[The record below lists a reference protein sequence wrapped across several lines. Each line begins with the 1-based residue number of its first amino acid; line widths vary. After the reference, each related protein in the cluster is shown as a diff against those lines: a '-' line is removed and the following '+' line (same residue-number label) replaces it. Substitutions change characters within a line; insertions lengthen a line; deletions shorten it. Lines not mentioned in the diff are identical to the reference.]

1 MNVNVEKLEHNM
13 AKLTVTIPADVFE
26 AATVKAYNKNK
37 NKFNVPGFRKGKT
50 PKAMIEKIYGKGVF
64 YEDAV
69 DIVLN
74 DTYPDAAKESA
85 LDITSRPEV
94 DIVTLEDGKDFV
106 YSATVATKPEVKLG
120 KYKGVSVEK
129 AEVSV
134 SAAEVN
140 ERLAQIRE
148 QNARVTTVEDPK
160 RKIKKDD
167 IVTIDFEGFVDGK
180 AFEGG
185 KGSDYPL
192 TIGSHSFID
201 TFEDQLKGHKNGD
214 QVEVNV
220 TFPEDYQAK
229 ELAGKAA
236 LFNVLVKE
244 IKEKQVPD
252 LDDEFASEVSEFDT
266 LKEYKASIKKEIEEQ
281 KAKAAAQQNENNV
294 IKAVVDAA
302 EADIPEIMIK
312 NVTDNMINDY
322 AERLKNQGIP
332 FDQYMKITGQTMDQ
346 LRDQM
351 KDSARQNIMTNLVLE
366 AVAAK
371 EKIEVTEEK
380 LEEQIKSMADNYK
393 MKADEIKA
401 ILGDRIDDMKED
413 LKCQAAIDW
422 VVAEAKLV
430 APKKEAKE
438 PKDGEKA
445 EPKAKAS
452 KAKAETEEK
461 PAKKP
466 AKKTAKK
473 ED

>member
-1 MNVNVEKLEHNM
+1 MNVKVEKLEHNM
-13 AKLTVTIPADVFE
+13 AKLTVTIPADVFA

-37 NKFNVPGFRKGKT
+37 DKFSVPGFRKGKT

-74 DTYPDAAKESA
+74 ETYPDAAKESG
-85 LDITSRPEV
+85 LDITSRPEI

-106 YSATVATKPEVKLG
+106 YSASVATRPEVKLG

-129 AEVSV
+129 ADYSV

-140 ERLAQIRE
+140 EKLAQVRE
-148 QNARVTTVEDPK
+148 QNARVIAVEDAK

-185 KGSDYPL
+185 KGTDYPL

-201 TFEDQLKGHKNGD
+201 TFEDQLKGHKAGD
-214 QVEVNV
+214 EVEVNV

-229 ELAGKAA
+229 ELAGKPA
-236 LFNVLVKE
+236 LFKVSVKE
-244 IKEKQVPD
+244 IKEKQIPE

-266 LKEYKASIKKEIEEQ
+266 LKEYKASLKKEIEEQ
-281 KAKAAAQQNENNV
+281 KAKMAAQQNENNV
-294 IKAVVDAA
+294 VAAVVDAA
-302 EADIPEIMIK
+302 EADIPEVMIN
-312 NVTDNMINDY
+312 NVADNMVRDY

-332 FDQYMKITGQTMDQ
+332 FDQYMKITGQTAEQ

-351 KDSARQNIMTNLVLE
+351 KDNAKKNIMTNLVLE
-366 AVAAK
+366 AIAEK
-371 EKIEVTEEK
+371 EKIEVTDEK
-380 LEEQIKSMADNYK
+380 VEEQLKAMAEGYK
-393 MKADEIKA
+393 LALDTVKELMGEE
-401 ILGDRIDDMKED
+401 RIADMKED

-422 VVAEAKLV
+422 LVAEAKLT
-430 APKKEAKE
+430 APKKAAKE
-438 PKDGEKA
+438 EKEA
-445 EPKAKAS
+445 AA
-452 KAKAETEEK
+452 EEK
-461 PAKKP
+461 PAKKTT
-466 AKKTAKK
+466 KKAAKK

>member
-13 AKLTVTIPADVFE
+13 AKLTVTIPADVFA

-37 NKFNVPGFRKGKT
+37 DKFSVPGFRKGKT

-74 DTYPDAAKESA
+74 ETYPDAAKESG
-85 LDITSRPEV
+85 LDITSRPEI

-106 YSATVATKPEVKLG
+106 YSAEVATRPEVKLG

-129 AEVSV
+129 ADFSV

-140 ERLAQIRE
+140 EKLAQVRE
-148 QNARVTTVEDPK
+148 QNARVIAIDDAK

-185 KGSDYPL
+185 KGTDYPL

-201 TFEDQLKGHKNGD
+201 TFEDQLKGHKAGD
-214 QVEVNV
+214 EIEVNV
-220 TFPEDYQAK
+220 TFPEEYQAK
-229 ELAGKAA
+229 ELAGKPA
-236 LFNVLVKE
+236 LFKVVVKE
-244 IKEKQVPD
+244 IKEKQLPE

-266 LKEYKASIKKEIEEQ
+266 LKEYKASLKKEIEEQ

-294 IKAVVDAA
+294 VKAVVEAA
-302 EADIPEIMIK
+302 EADIPEVMIN
-312 NVTDNMINDY
+312 NVADNMVRDY

-332 FDQYMKITGQTMDQ
+332 FDQYMKITGQTAEQ

-351 KDSARQNIMTNLVLE
+351 KDNAKQNIMTNLVLE

-371 EKIEVTEEK
+371 ENIAVSDEK
-380 LEEQIKSMADNYK
+380 LEEQIKVMAENYK
-393 MKADEIKA
+393 MDAETIKS
-401 ILGDRIDDMKED
+401 LMGEERLEEMRED

-422 VVAEAKLV
+422 LVAEAKLT
-430 APKKEAKE
+430 APKKAAKE
-438 PKDGEKA
+438 EK
-445 EPKAKAS
+445 
-452 KAKAETEEK
+452 EEK
-461 PAKKP
+461 EAAEEAKP
-466 AKKTAKK
+466 AKKTTKKAAKK